1 MDKQLAR
8 VPSTLKDW
16 HFAEIEIFETIFDF
30 ETFEHLPRR
39 IFSCRSSQD
48 FDFRKIS

>member
-16 HFAEIEIFETIFDF
+16 HFAEIEIFETVFDF
-30 ETFEHLPRR
+30 ETFELSTRR
-39 IFSCRSSQD
+39 FFVKI